1 MKPGRRSIND
11 IITPNVKGEAARIV
25 APASLTPRERNI
37 FSEIVA
43 ACSPQHFR
51 TSDIPL
57 LQSYVTAT
65 LTARATAS
73 KPKMFF
79 IFEKAARLQNSL
91 ATSLR
96 LAPSTRSDPKTVA
109 RDGAGR
115 DGLVQSPWNQSPHY
129 VGHDGDNDE
138 DAA

>member
-11 IITPNVKGEAARIV
+11 IMTPNVRGEAPRIV
-25 APASLTPRERNI
+25 APSTLTPREKKVFN
-37 FSEIVA
+37 EIVN

-51 TSDIPL
+51 SSDIPL

-65 LTARATAS
+65 LTARATAN
-73 KPKMFF
+73 KPKLFPV
-79 IFEKAARLQNSL
+79 FEKAARLQKSL

-96 LAPSTRSDPKTVA
+96 LAPSTRSDPKTI
-109 RDGAGR
+109 GR
-115 DGLVQSPWNQSPHY
+115 ETPQNNAPMPWDKSFRY
-129 VGHDGDNDE
+129 VGSDDDD

>member
-1 MKPGRRSIND
+1 MVPNIN
-11 IITPNVKGEAARIV
+11 GEAPRIV
-25 APASLTPRERNI
+25 APSTLTPREKKVFN
-37 FSEIVA
+37 EIVA

-65 LTARATAS
+65 LTARATAN
-73 KPKMFF
+73 KPKMFAV
-79 IFEKAARLQNSL
+79 FEKAARLQKSL

-115 DGLVQSPWNQSPHY
+115 DGLVHSPWDQSPNY
-129 VGHDGDNDE
+129 VGYEDD